1 MNKKGYDKRGYYLL
15 FNNIFLLYFIINIVA
30 QAKQMIK
37 SINFY
42 VNDYEIILEN
52 YKNEKQK
59 N

>member
-1 MNKKGYDKRGYYLL
+1 VNKKGYDKRGYYLL